1 METVLEVWDRNGDVG
16 AVRVDIY
23 IFVVN
28 VVIFEVASGF
38 LGDKRVTIVIV
49 Y

>member
-1 METVLEVWDRNGDVG
+1 MVLEVWDCNGDVG
-16 AVRVDIY
+16 VVWVDIY

-28 VVIFEVASGF
+28 VVIFEVVSGF
-38 LGDKRVTIVIV
+38 LGDKCVMIVIV